1 LILHFPDGWV
11 AGGATMTLAA
21 LTDLSGR
28 WIDRVHARRPREG
41 IMLDMDFNVSPT
53 YGENEQP
60 TRGCDRSYQSDLDQ
74 IPAPAPKDKQMAGA
88 RLTPERLLAG
98 SNKEQLSPP
107 SGGCY

>member
-1 LILHFPDGWV
+1 
-11 AGGATMTLAA
+11 MLAA
-21 LTDLSGR
+21 PVR
-28 WIDRVHARRPREG
+28 G

-98 SNKEQLSPP
+98 SNKEQLSLQCIPRL
-107 SGGCY
+107 GGATDPQAWFTSWTICEMPVDAIL